1 MAFIDITDP
10 RKREELVR
18 EYVQTKRELRLRNE
32 NRKEGNLLKEQEI
45 QERYQPIIAAT
56 EKSTQE
62 ITSAIKKSEGNPFE
76 FHSNLRIN
84 RDKYFS
90 IYRANNGELKL
101 GNSVIQLDSENNI
114 IISGTVFEYSPGLW
128 NLIMQNSPDN
138 YSENDINKYSQLIEL
153 VDLIDH
159 PRKIGKGN
167 YKITSKYK
175 FLLKL
180 LGIDTSKKVKEP
192 KKRKKRKYAKIIDS
206 DDEIGEK
213 IGTSVILP
221 GDINGLLQKLKLVCA
236 EREAG
241 NIEATTPEIVAILD
255 ELLRQKYIDK
265 KEYNVVCQKL
275 QC

>member
-10 RKREELVR
+10 RKREKLVQ

-45 QERYQPIIAAT
+45 RERYQPIIVAT

-84 RDKYFS
+84 RDKYFI

-138 YSENDINKYSQLIEL
+138 YSENDINKYTEL
-153 VDLIDH
+153 SMV
-159 PRKIGKGN
+159 
-167 YKITSKYK
+167 
-175 FLLKL
+175 
-180 LGIDTSKKVKEP
+180 
-192 KKRKKRKYAKIIDS
+192 
-206 DDEIGEK
+206 
-213 IGTSVILP
+213 
-221 GDINGLLQKLKLVCA
+221 
-236 EREAG
+236 
-241 NIEATTPEIVAILD
+241 
-255 ELLRQKYIDK
+255 
-265 KEYNVVCQKL
+265 
-275 QC
+275 